1 MKLLLPRSVINFQ
14 EALRIQRRT
23 IFALYFREM
32 LTRFG
37 KYNLGVMWALFEP
50 IVHVA
55 VLSLIFFAASRNT
68 YHFEYPIFVMT
79 GILPWILFKNI
90 ISRSLNAVSS
100 NAGLFF
106 YKNVKPID
114 TILARAVLE
123 LNVHIYVTIVLFFI
137 FYLMGFDISF
147 DNFPFYV
154 ATILTLFIFA
164 LGLGIL
170 LSVMAAFSDEV
181 QKIITMSFRPMYF
194 ISGIF
199 FSISIV
205 PEPAKTILLY
215 NPMIHAIELVRRGFD
230 SSFDSGNASYSF
242 LFMCAVTSLGLGL
255 YYYHLNWKRI
265 IDK

>member
-1 MKLLLPRSVINFQ
+1 MKLLLPRSVINFG
-14 EALRIQRRT
+14 EALKIQRRT

-50 IVHVA
+50 MVHVA

-68 YHFEYPIFVMT
+68 YHFDYPIFVMT
-79 GILPWILFKNI
+79 GILPWVLFKNV

-114 TILARAVLE
+114 TIFARAVLE
-123 LNVHIYVTIVLFFI
+123 LNIHIYVSICLFVI
-137 FYLMGFDISF
+137 FYFAGFDVSI
-147 DNFPFYV
+147 DNFPLYV
-154 ATILTLFIFA
+154 ATILTLFLFA

-170 LSVMAAFSDEV
+170 FSIMSAFSDEI
-181 QKIITMSFRPMYF
+181 QKIVTMSFRPMYF
-194 ISGIF
+194 VSGIF
-199 FSISIV
+199 FSIGIV
-205 PEPAKTILLY
+205 PEPAKSILLY
-215 NPMIHAIELVRRGFD
+215 NPVIHAIELVRKGFD
-230 SSFDSGNASYSF
+230 ESFESGYADYSY
-242 LFMCAVTSLGLGL
+242 LAICALSSLGLGM